1 MEEKEV
7 LTIAEIYGYVRVSTK
22 DQNADRQMIALRE
35 LAVPETPLSL
45 STSCG
50 VLFSPYAFLAGADH
64 GRYEK
69 EKWTRRQSP
78 YVPPWSYTV
87 SGLRWFRI
95 DEKKRRL

>member
-1 MEEKEV
+1 M
-7 LTIAEIYGYVRVSTK
+7 L
-22 DQNADRQMIALRE
+22 
-35 LAVPETPLSL
+35 
-45 STSCG
+45 
-50 VLFSPYAFLAGADH
+50 FLAGADH

>member
-1 MEEKEV
+1 MMFNFTFK
-7 LTIAEIYGYVRVSTK
+7 AEL
-22 DQNADRQMIALRE
+22 LRWR
-35 LAVPETPLSL
+35 
-45 STSCG
+45 G
-50 VLFSPYAFLAGADH
+50 YAFLAGADH